1 MKDARD
7 ELVRIDKSGSA
18 HAIGTVASQRM
29 RAREGAYRML
39 PGPKHVVFMR
49 YTGEDGRRDDEDG
62 AIVRLAG
69 EITSPGTMCDVLALL
84 GQTGWKGELAVMVG
98 QTARSIF
105 FEQGNIVG
113 VQTTE
118 PSERLGAVMYQ
129 YGMLSQ
135 VQLDEAMELVRE
147 GRRFGEATVELGFLD
162 QSKVYDAI
170 RKQVEDVVLATLT
183 VSDGTFFFLHEFD
196 DLRLVSHQVV
206 SANALL
212 MDGVTR
218 MDELRYFRQKIPSSD
233 YIPLRVEERSQPAE
247 EYLKVYAAVDG
258 TSSVEDIGRLTGLG
272 EFETTKLVYSLIQS
286 KHLTVRPPR
295 ISGGPVAIVATAND
309 VLAAAFRHV
318 EAIGKQQELTDSVKS
333 FAVGAG
339 VYDILLRN
347 AGPDAHGRLDPE
359 RVAENS
365 AIVASGSD
373 PENVLRQMLHDYVS
387 FALFSAGA
395 VLGRAGEAAL
405 GKEVAAPLAEL
416 CPQG

>member
-1 MKDARD
+1 
-7 ELVRIDKSGSA
+7 
-18 HAIGTVASQRM
+18 
-29 RAREGAYRML
+29 
-39 PGPKHVVFMR
+39 MR

-69 EITSPGTMCDVLALL
+69 EITAPGTMCDVLALL
-84 GQTGWKGELAVMVG
+84 GQTGWKGELAVMEG
-98 QTARSIF
+98 HAARSIF
-105 FEQGNIVG
+105 FEQGNVVG

-118 PSERLGAVMYQ
+118 PNERLGAIMYQ
-129 YGMLSQ
+129 YGILSQ
-135 VQLDEAMELVRE
+135 VQIDQAMELVRE
-147 GRRFGEATVELGFLD
+147 GKRFGEATVELGFLD

-170 RKQVEDVVLATLT
+170 RKQVEDVVLRTLT
-183 VSDGTFFFLHEFD
+183 VSDGTFFFLHDFD

-218 MDELRYFRQKIPSSD
+218 MDELRYFSQKIPSGD
-233 YIPLRVEERSQPAE
+233 YIPLRVPERSPPAE
-247 EYLKVYAAVDG
+247 EYTKVYAAVDG
-258 TSSVEDIGRLTGLG
+258 TTSVEDIGRLTGLG
-272 EFETTKLVYSLIQS
+272 EFETTKLVYALIQS

-295 ISGGPVAIVATAND
+295 ITGGPVAIVATAND
-309 VLAAAFRHV
+309 VLASAYRRV

-359 RVAENS
+359 RVTENS
-365 AIVASGSD
+365 AIVAAGSD

-395 VLGRAGEAAL
+395 VLGREGEAAL

-416 CPQG
+416 CPPG